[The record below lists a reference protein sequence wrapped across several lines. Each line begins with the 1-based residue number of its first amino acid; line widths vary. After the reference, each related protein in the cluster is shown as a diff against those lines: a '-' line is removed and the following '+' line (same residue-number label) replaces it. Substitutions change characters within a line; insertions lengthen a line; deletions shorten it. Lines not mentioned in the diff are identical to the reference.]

1 MFDDTKPNE
10 RHVDER
16 REEEDPQILEADTA
30 DRGEKPNTCRF
41 CAGSKF
47 C

>member
-16 REEEDPQILEADTA
+16 REEEDPQILEIGRAHV
-30 DRGEKPNTCRF
+30 
-41 CAGSKF
+41 
-47 C
+47 